1 MKENQQ
7 NSTSFKIKLQKNDA
21 TIWEWGAGKKRF
33 IFWVCGSVVIL
44 LVLFFCIF
52 AFTPLKKLMPG
63 YPSEAQKREAIRTQ
77 IKLDSLDREI
87 NLWKQQLHNIQLI
100 TSGQEPVVIR
110 ADSAYIELLD
120 AANAELWGESEK
132 QLKGIVEETIAE
144 ENE

>member
-1 MKENQQ
+1 
-7 NSTSFKIKLQKNDA
+7 
-21 TIWEWGAGKKRF
+21 
-33 IFWVCGSVVIL
+33 
-44 LVLFFCIF
+44 
-52 AFTPLKKLMPG
+52 MPG